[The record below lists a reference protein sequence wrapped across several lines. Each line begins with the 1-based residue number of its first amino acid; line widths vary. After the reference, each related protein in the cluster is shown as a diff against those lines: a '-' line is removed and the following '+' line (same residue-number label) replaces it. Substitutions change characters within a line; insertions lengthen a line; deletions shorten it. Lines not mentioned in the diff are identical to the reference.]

1 MAVTNQEIQQYL
13 AANPG
18 LSDRQIAAKM
28 DEYKVTPAQ
37 MAAATGLSADSVNSR
52 YDTATKQNTIGS
64 YLMTPGIKDTEIA
77 KQMDANQWSSADVAG
92 ATGLSQREVDAR
104 YQTASGLNT
113 LADQNATLQGN
124 YSSLQGNYTT
134 LQQQMAELNAQFNEL
149 KKQRSGSTNT
159 GGIVGGTTADMSSSN
174 FMTNNANNANSGVVW
189 GPDGRMYSSA
199 AAAIAAGVP
208 NFSTTK
214 PVLTSNAANPNTA
227 GGGLIENSM
236 STSPGSTKNPFAA
249 GGPFSTQTA
258 RVGLPP
264 GVLGI

>member
-37 MAAATGLSADSVNSR
+37 MAEATGLSADSVNSR

-113 LADQNATLQGN
+113 LADRNAT
-124 YSSLQGNYTT
+124 LQGNYTT

-149 KKQRSGSTNT
+149 KKQRSGSTSSTGGT
-159 GGIVGGTTADMSSSN
+159 GGIVGGTTVDTSSSN
-174 FMTNNANNANSGVVW
+174 FMANNANNGTSGVVW
-189 GPDGRMYSSA
+189 GPDGRTYSSA

-227 GGGLIENSM
+227 GGGLIEANRGNANN
-236 STSPGSTKNPFAA
+236 STSNPFAV
-249 GGPFSTQTA
+249 GGPFNTQTA